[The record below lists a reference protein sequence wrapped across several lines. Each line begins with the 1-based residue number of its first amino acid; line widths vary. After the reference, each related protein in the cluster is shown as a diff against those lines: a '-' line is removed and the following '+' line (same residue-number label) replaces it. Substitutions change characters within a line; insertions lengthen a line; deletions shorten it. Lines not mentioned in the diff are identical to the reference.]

1 MTIIL
6 IIIAVLFLVLIG
18 WCWNSLGSIEKQDKI
33 KYIIVGLIL
42 TYIMTIIIYSISKIG
57 IQYESKE
64 TMKMI
69 RAIFQLLFTI
79 VNGYMLLPYTFKKIE
94 QIKNNTIKE
103 EKIKKSIIILL
114 IIIVL
119 IFIFESMYLGNMQQ
133 EILNMKK

>member
-57 IQYESKE
+57 INYESKDA
-64 TMKMI
+64 MKMI
-69 RAIFQLLFTI
+69 RVIFQLLFTI
-79 VNGYMLLPYTFKKIE
+79 VNGYILLPYTFKKIE

-119 IFIFESMYLGNMQQ
+119 IFIFESMYLGNIQQ

>member
-64 TMKMI
+64 TMKII
-69 RAIFQLLFTI
+69 RVIFQLLFTI
-79 VNGYMLLPYTFKKIE
+79 VNGYILLPYTFKKIE

-103 EKIKKSIIILL
+103 EKIKKSIIIIL

>member
-79 VNGYMLLPYTFKKIE
+79 VNGYMLLPYTFKNIE

-119 IFIFESMYLGNMQQ
+119 IFIFESMYLGNIQQ

>member
-18 WCWNSLGSIEKQDKI
+18 WCWNSLGSIEKTDKI
-33 KYIIVGLIL
+33 KYIIIGLIAI
-42 TYIMTIIIYSISKIG
+42 YIMTMIIYSVSKIG
-57 IQYESKE
+57 IQYESKD

-69 RAIFQLLFTI
+69 RVIFQLLFTA

-94 QIKNNTIKE
+94 QIKNNAIKE
-103 EKIKKSIIILL
+103 EKLKKSIIILL
-114 IIIVL
+114 IIIVV
-119 IFIFESMYLGNMQQ
+119 IFIFESMYLGNIQQ

>member
-64 TMKMI
+64 TMKII

-79 VNGYMLLPYTFKKIE
+79 VNGYILLPYTFKKIE

-119 IFIFESMYLGNMQQ
+119 IFIFESMYLGNIQQ

>member
-119 IFIFESMYLGNMQQ
+119 IFIFESMYLGNIQQ